1 MAHDKSDF
9 LKPEFFTAA
18 VVVCL
23 GIFFMFHAYSI
34 ETFQK
39 VLIGPRPVP
48 MAISAMIIGF
58 GILQFFVAWVGHGES
73 GNSRDAESPVMPRA
87 AAFRMTAV
95 ILIGF
100 AYIWLFSATGYL
112 IATAMTMAPL
122 LVVFGTYDKRTVAVL
137 TIAGTAAYYTIFIW
151 LMGIYDPAGWLI
163 NFETI
168 GLS

>member
-1 MAHDKSDF
+1 MARDKSSFLKSDF
-9 LKPEFFTAA
+9 FTAS
-18 VVVCL
+18 VVVGL
-23 GIFFMFHAYSI
+23 GIFFLFHAYSI

-39 VLIGPRPVP
+39 VLIGPQPVP

-58 GILQFFVAWVGHGES
+58 GILQFFVAWVSPGRSDKTG
-73 GNSRDAESPVMPRA
+73 DAKSPVMSKA
-87 AAFRMTAV
+87 AAFRMIAV

-112 IATAMTMAPL
+112 IATAMVMAPL
-122 LVVFGTYDKRTVAVL
+122 LVVFGTYETRTVAIL
-137 TIAGTAAYYTIFIW
+137 TIVGTAAYYAIFIR

-163 NFETI
+163 NIETL